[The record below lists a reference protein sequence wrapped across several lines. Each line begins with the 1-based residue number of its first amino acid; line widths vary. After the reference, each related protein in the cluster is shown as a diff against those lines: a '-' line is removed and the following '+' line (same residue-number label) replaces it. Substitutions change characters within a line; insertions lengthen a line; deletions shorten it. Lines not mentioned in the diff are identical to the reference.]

1 MYVFLA
7 YAFAIFL
14 FFVVDPADC
23 CAIGRL
29 EPPFLPQRNL
39 DQIKI

>member
-14 FFVVDPADC
+14 FFVVDHPYFY
-23 CAIGRL
+23 G
-29 EPPFLPQRNL
+29 FGSHQLPVLSERSMV
-39 DQIKI
+39 KH